1 LAKEKGKSIQRCNKD
16 MADSFTAFTE
26 LGEQGVGKHLR
37 VVSRLDAL
45 ARRPGRQADVKNTAD
60 SGISFA
66 H

>member
-1 LAKEKGKSIQRCNKD
+1 